1 MAIKRMCPRC
11 RKIIEYKDKY
21 CKDCTAR
28 MNRDYDRYKRD
39 KESQAFYESK
49 EWRKLSKIIKANYH
63 GLDVYQLMIN
73 KRFVPADTV
82 HHIEEIK
89 DNPSRKLDPSNLI
102 PVSKGTHK
110 AIHEAYK
117 KDKAGTQKLLFKLIQ
132 EPIGGGNKVLDV

>member
-1 MAIKRMCPRC
+1 
-11 RKIIEYKDKY
+11 
-21 CKDCTAR
+21 

-39 KESQAFYESK
+39 KESQSFYESK

-110 AIHEAYK
+110 VIHEAYK